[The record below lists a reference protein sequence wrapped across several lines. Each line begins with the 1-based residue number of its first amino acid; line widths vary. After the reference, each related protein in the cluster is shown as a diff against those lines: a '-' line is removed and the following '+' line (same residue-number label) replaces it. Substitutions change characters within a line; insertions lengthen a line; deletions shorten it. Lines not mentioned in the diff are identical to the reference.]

1 MVDWMRS
8 FLAVCVASADA
19 ILLPLKGRAS
29 SGGRLTLPRYIAHAH
44 VAREKTIAMRGLHGV
59 FPPVNGVAMSTC

>member
-1 MVDWMRS
+1 MVDWKRS

-19 ILLPLKGRAS
+19 ILLLLKGRSS
-29 SGGRLTLPRYIAHAH
+29 SGGRLTLPRHIAHAQ

-59 FPPVNGVAMSTC
+59 FPPVHGVAMSTC

>member
-1 MVDWMRS
+1 MVDWKRS

-19 ILLPLKGRAS
+19 ILLLLKGRA
-29 SGGRLTLPRYIAHAH
+29 TLPRHIAHAQ